1 MNLPPPSYLRRDP
14 GKFYCQLIPATIAIE
29 RGGRGG
35 RRVPV
40 AKIELLGQLE
50 RPPNESRRK

>member
-29 RGGRGG
+29 RGGG

-50 RPPNESRRK
+50 QRPPNESRRK